1 MIRALLSAAAI
12 LSAATPAL
20 AQQTTPAPSAE
31 ARLEAAAEAFEKR
44 MEAFGARAEAI
55 AADES
60 LSESERSGRVAAPW
74 AEHQPEV
81 TAFTAMAAASA
92 GAIAAEALAEIDV
105 DAVVAEAMN
114 DPEVQAQLQQ
124 ASAMGTGIAANSA
137 WTNPDP
143 EQLETYKLMTEYALA
158 EVEESLEDMPEPPQA
173 PEAPE
178 APEAP

>member
-1 MIRALLSAAAI
+1 MIRALLSAAAVFAATPV
-12 LSAATPAL
+12 LAQEATPAL
-20 AQQTTPAPSAE
+20 SAE

-55 AADES
+55 ASDES
-60 LSESERSGRVAAPW
+60 LTETERSSRVAALW

-81 TAFTAMAAASA
+81 TAFTALAAASA

-114 DPEVQAQLQQ
+114 DPEVQASIQQ

-158 EVEESLEDMPEPPQA
+158 EIEESLDDAPEP

-178 APEAP
+178 APEPPEAP